1 MTEIRT
7 DENPDGTGDT
17 ALRDLG
23 LTMMHPFFGEEQR
36 LLKML
41 DIWDA
46 WSDDVKDRVQLIL
59 IDDHGSPSVEEMIAD
74 RTIDYNLSV
83 YRIHDSLTANMAGAV
98 NLGMMLAATPWILT
112 MDSDY
117 SFLPEVMHRLL
128 SFKPDQGD
136 VYSFL
141 LDPPR
146 MYKGVTSVPH
156 TNTFLLH
163 KDAFIDINGFDED
176 FTGKW
181 SRELQP
187 VLRKIKGG
195 LPAGFSE
202 DVQGYGYQD
211 NAFHHQLRG
220 AGYVDVTQHGYVA
233 TLMTDDVVGK
243 GYNKTNIRLN
253 RGIFY
258 AKREGE
264 IPWSTDMLRF
274 KWTRVIHNTR
284 K

>member
-1 MTEIRT
+1 MTKDRT
-7 DENPDGTGDT
+7 DESPDGTGDET
-17 ALRDLG
+17 LRDLG
-23 LTMMHPFFGEEQR
+23 LTVMHPFFGEEQR

-46 WSDDVKDRVQLIL
+46 WSDDVKDHVQLIL
-59 IDDHGSPSVEEMIAD
+59 IDDHGSPSVEEVIAN
-74 RTIDYNLSV
+74 RPIDYNLSV

-117 SFLPEVMHRLL
+117 SFMPDVMHRLL

-141 LDPPR
+141 MDPPR
-146 MYKGVTSVPH
+146 VRDGVSLSH

-163 KDAFIDINGFDED
+163 KDVFITINGFDED

-181 SRELQP
+181 SNELQP
-187 VLRKIKGG
+187 VLRTLRGG
-195 LPAGFSE
+195 LPEKFSE
-202 DVQGYGYQD
+202 DTQGYGYQD
-211 NAFHHQLRG
+211 NAFHYKLRR
-220 AGYVDVTQHGYVA
+220 AGYVYVTQHGYVA
-233 TLMTDDVVGK
+233 TLMSDDVVGK
-243 GYNKTNIRLN
+243 QYGKVNRRLN
-253 RGIFY
+253 RGVYY
-258 AKREGE
+258 AKKQGE

-274 KWTRVIHNTR
+274 KWERVLHNRRT
-284 K
+284 